1 MTFLEEL
8 DFRGLIYQVTDR
20 EGLDRRLQEGP
31 ITLYGGFDPTADSLT
46 IGNLVPVLLLRR
58 FQLAGHKAIALVGG
72 GTGLIGDPGGKS
84 QERTL
89 NTRETVA
96 AWVEKIRR
104 QLEPFLDFTAATN
117 PAKLVNNLDW
127 LGNIGALDLLRDV
140 GKHFPVPY
148 MLAKDSVASRL
159 ETGISYTEFSY
170 MILQSYDFLK
180 LNELEDCELQVGGSD
195 QWGNITAGSDLIR
208 RTGGGKSAYG
218 LTCPLLTTSQ
228 GEKFGKSEGNSI
240 WLDAARTSPYQFYQ
254 FWINADDGD
263 VVSWLKIFTFLSKN
277 DIDALGEA
285 TERDPGKREAQRVLA
300 REVTSLVHGDEATAK
315 AERISAA
322 LFYGDFGE
330 LQIDEIEQGFDGVPT
345 HTVGESGQNLVE
357 LLVEAG
363 ISSSKRQAREDVGN
377 GAIYING
384 DRCTDLDRSMR
395 TADGLHGR
403 YIIIRRGKNKYFL
416 VK

>member
-127 LGNIGALDLLRDV
+127 LGNMGALDLLRDV

-218 LTCPLLTTSQ
+218 LTCPLLTTAQ

-263 VVSWLKIFTFLSKN
+263 VVSWLKIFTFLSKD
-277 DIDALGEA
+277 DIVALGEA

-300 REVTSLVHGDEATAK
+300 REVTTLVHGDEATAK

-384 DRCTDLDRSMR
+384 NRCTDLDRSMR
-395 TADGLHGR
+395 TADGLHGK

-416 VK
+416 IK

>member
-1 MTFLEEL
+1 
-8 DFRGLIYQVTDR
+8 
-20 EGLDRRLQEGP
+20 
-31 ITLYGGFDPTADSLT
+31 
-46 IGNLVPVLLLRR
+46 
-58 FQLAGHKAIALVGG
+58 
-72 GTGLIGDPGGKS
+72 
-84 QERTL
+84 
-89 NTRETVA
+89 
-96 AWVEKIRR
+96 
-104 QLEPFLDFTAATN
+104 
-117 PAKLVNNLDW
+117 
-127 LGNIGALDLLRDV
+127 
-140 GKHFPVPY
+140 
-148 MLAKDSVASRL
+148 
-159 ETGISYTEFSY
+159 